1 MQQSGASGRSGGED
15 GKVFLE
21 PDDKLSMQSIGRF
34 RIGRKLGAGGQGTV
48 YLCLDPELQRRVA
61 IKVLNQSTL
70 GEEQGFL
77 QEARAISQIQHPN
90 IVSIFDVGKQ
100 QGRPYLV
107 FEYVEGELLSQRLQ
121 NRESSIQGILDTF
134 IAMLSG
140 VDQVHQRGIV
150 HRDLKP
156 SNVIIG
162 KDGHPKIMDFGIS
175 RMLSSDMAKSDL
187 RMGTPRY
194 MAPEY
199 IANGFIDTRADV
211 FALGAI
217 LYEMLTGRKAFDG
230 VTRQALLISI
240 QKDAVA
246 PPSEYNSGV
255 AEGLDAIVLKALE
268 KEPAARYLNAGEMLS
283 ALLAYREPTDGEQHS
298 GRSTKGTIEFLL
310 RRMQHKSDFPVLSES
325 IRSLNRLTRSEEED
339 ISHLASVI
347 IRDFALTNKILK
359 VVNSAYYSRFAGK
372 IGSVSRAIVVLGIKT
387 IRSIA
392 ASLIFFEHLH
402 NRTQATRLKEEI
414 CSAVFSATLAKET
427 AVDSRLA
434 DVEGSF
440 LCGMLHNLGRI
451 LVAYY
456 LTDESEE
463 VERLVKQQGV
473 APETAQTRV
482 LGMSFEEIGIS
493 IAKQWNFPDEI
504 TRGMV
509 TVNPKSPGDLKQTD
523 VKVRLISSFANEAAT
538 AIREAAPEDEMP
550 CRNVLKRYRMSLAIS
565 DRQFARLVEQAR
577 IEFQE
582 LSGSLVAG
590 GRGTTPFMSKLFARP
605 EARSGEVPKDELTE
619 TCLLVPEEGELAEHA
634 PPDIGAGQP
643 SPDAELIMTEGLQE
657 VSEMMLEERSNLS
670 QVFNVVLE
678 TIYRAMAFQH
688 VVLCLH
694 DMKQQQY
701 TARLGFGE
709 EIEEFM
715 REFRFSS
722 RYSTTVFHAALKNGV
737 DLYIEDSTSRKI
749 RDNIPDWY
757 HRFANAGSFILL
769 PLIMGQRAIGIIYA
783 DHPSIKGMNLSGNQ
797 LNLMKALRNQIVLA
811 FRSSG

>member
-1 MQQSGASGRSGGED
+1 
-15 GKVFLE
+15 
-21 PDDKLSMQSIGRF
+21 MQSIGRF
-34 RIGRKLGAGGQGTV
+34 RVGRKLGAGGQGTV

-61 IKVLNQSTL
+61 IKVLSQSTL

-77 QEARAISQIQHPN
+77 REARAISQIQHPN

-100 QGRPYLV
+100 QGQPFLV
-107 FEYVEGELLSQRLQ
+107 FEYVEGELLSRRLESRERDLQRL
-121 NRESSIQGILDTF
+121 LDIF
-134 IAMLSG
+134 VAMLSG

-175 RMLSSDMAKSDL
+175 RMLSKDL
-187 RMGTPRY
+187 AENALRTGTPRY

-199 IANGFIDTRADV
+199 IANGTIDTRADV

-217 LYEMLTGRKAFDG
+217 LYEMLTGKKAFDG
-230 VTRQALLISI
+230 ATQQALLASI
-240 QKDAVA
+240 QKSPVA
-246 PPSEYNSGV
+246 APSESNPEV
-255 AEGLDAIVLKALE
+255 DEGLDAIVLKALE
-268 KEPAARYLNAGEMLS
+268 KEPAARFLNAGEMLS
-283 ALLAYREPTDGEQHS
+283 ALLQYRELADGDRGS
-298 GRSTKGTIEFLL
+298 GIAAKGTIEFLM
-310 RRMQHKSDFPVLSES
+310 RRMQLKSDFPVLSES
-325 IRSLNRLTRSEEED
+325 IRSLNRLTQSEEED

-402 NRTQATRLKEEI
+402 NRAQASRLKEEI
-414 CSAVFSATLAKET
+414 CSAVFSATLAKQT
-427 AVDSRLA
+427 AVDSKMV

-440 LCGMLHNLGRI
+440 LCGMMHNLGRI
-451 LVAYY
+451 LVTYY

-463 VERLVKQQGV
+463 VERLVRQRDF
-473 APETAQTRV
+473 APEAAQKRV
-482 LGMSFEEIGIS
+482 LGMSFEQIGIA
-493 IAKQWNFPDEI
+493 IAKQWNFPEDI

-509 TVNPKSPGDLKQTD
+509 TVNPRSPGNLKQPS
-523 VKVRLISSFANEAAT
+523 VKVRLISSFANEAAK
-538 AIREAAPEDEMP
+538 AIGEAAPDDEAP

-565 DRQFARLVEQAR
+565 DRQFDKLVEQAR
-577 IEFQE
+577 EEFQE
-582 LSGSLVAG
+582 LSGSLVSGNRA
-590 GRGTTPFMSKLFARP
+590 TTPFIRKLMAKP
-605 EARSGEVPKDELTE
+605 EVKNETAPKPRDELTE
-619 TCLLVPEEGELAEHA
+619 TCLLLPEEGEQAEHA
-634 PPDIGAGQP
+634 PPDIGAGRP

-657 VSEMMLEERSNLS
+657 VTAMMLEERSNLS

-688 VVLCLH
+688 VVLCLQ
-694 DMKQQQY
+694 DVKKQQY

-709 EIEEFM
+709 DIEGFMSEFS
-715 REFRFSS
+715 FSS
-722 RYSTTVFHAALKNGV
+722 HYSPTVFHAALKNSV
-737 DLYIEDSTSRKI
+737 DLYIDDSKSLKI
-749 RDNIPDWY
+749 KENIPQWY
-757 HRFANAGSFILL
+757 WKFAHAGSFILL
-769 PLIMGQRAIGIIYA
+769 PLTLGQRPIGLIYA
-783 DHPSIKGMNLSGNQ
+783 DHPSVKGMNLSGRQ

-811 FRSSG
+811 FRSRS

>member
-1 MQQSGASGRSGGED
+1 
-15 GKVFLE
+15 
-21 PDDKLSMQSIGRF
+21 MQSIGRF
-34 RIGRKLGAGGQGTV
+34 RVGRKLGAGGQGTV

-61 IKVLNQSTL
+61 IKVLNQSTA

-77 QEARAISQIQHPN
+77 REARAISQIQHPN

-100 QGRPYLV
+100 QGRPFLV
-107 FEYVEGELLSQRLQ
+107 FEYVEGELLSQRL
-121 NRESSIQGILDTF
+121 ESQERDIQRMLDTF
-134 IAMLSG
+134 VAMLSG

-175 RMLSSDMAKSDL
+175 RMLSSQKAKSEQL
-187 RMGTPRY
+187 IGTPRY

-199 IANGFIDTRADV
+199 IANGSIDARADV

-217 LYEMLTGRKAFDG
+217 LFEMLTHRKAFDG
-230 VTRQALLISI
+230 TTRQALLANI
-240 QKDAVA
+240 QKQEVA
-246 PPSEYNSGV
+246 APSEYNPGV
-255 AEGLDAIVLKALE
+255 DEGLDAIVLKALE
-268 KEPAARYLNAGEMLS
+268 KEPAARFLNAGEMLS
-283 ALLAYREPTDGEQHS
+283 ALLAYRELSVNDTGGGS
-298 GRSTKGTIEFLL
+298 STKGTIEFLM

-402 NRTQATRLKEEI
+402 NRSQASRLKEEI

-427 AVDSRLA
+427 AVDARLG

-463 VERLVKQQGV
+463 VERLIKQQGL
-473 APETAQTRV
+473 APEAAQKRV
-482 LGMSFEEIGIS
+482 LGMSFEQIGIA
-493 IAKQWNFPDEI
+493 IAKQWNFPDDI

-509 TVNPKSPGDLKQTD
+509 KVDPKSPGNLKQPD
-523 VKVRLISSFANEAAT
+523 VKIRLISSFANEAAT
-538 AIREAAPEDEMP
+538 AIGEAGPDDDMP
-550 CRNVLKRYRMSLAIS
+550 CRDVLKRYRMSLAIS
-565 DRQFARLVEQAR
+565 DRQFDKLVEKAR
-577 IEFQE
+577 EEFQE

-590 GRGTTPFMSKLFARP
+590 GRMTTPFIRKLIAKA
-605 EARSGEVPKDELTE
+605 EVRSDDAPKGQGDELTE
-619 TCLLVPEEGELAEHA
+619 TCLLEPEEEQQTELA
-634 PPDIGAGQP
+634 PPDIGAGRP

-657 VSEMMLEERSNLS
+657 VTSMLLEERSNLS
-670 QVFNVVLE
+670 QIFNVVLE

-688 VVLCLH
+688 VVLCLQ
-694 DMKQQQY
+694 DMKQAQY
-701 TARLGFGE
+701 IARLGFGE
-709 EIEEFM
+709 DIEEFM
-715 REFRFSS
+715 RGFVFSS
-722 RYSTTVFHAALKNGV
+722 RYSPTVFHAALKNGV
-737 DLYIEDSTSRKI
+737 DLYIEDSKAGKI
-749 RDNIPDWY
+749 RDNIPEWY
-757 HRFANAGSFILL
+757 WKFASAGSFILL
-769 PLIMGQRAIGIIYA
+769 PLTMGQRAIGIIYA
-783 DHPSIKGMNLSGNQ
+783 DHPRAKGMNLSGKQ

-811 FRSSG
+811 FRARG

>member
-1 MQQSGASGRSGGED
+1 MQT
-15 GKVFLE
+15 
-21 PDDKLSMQSIGRF
+21 IGRF
-34 RIGRKLGAGGQGTV
+34 RVGRKLGAGGQGAV

-61 IKVLNQSTL
+61 IKVLNQSAAV
-70 GEEQGFL
+70 EEQGFL
-77 QEARAISQIQHPN
+77 REARAISQIQHPN

-100 QGRPYLV
+100 QNRPFLV
-107 FEYVEGELLSQRLQ
+107 FEYVEGELLSQRL
-121 NRESSIQGILDTF
+121 ESQERDIPQLLDTF
-134 IAMLSG
+134 TAMLSG

-175 RMLSSDMAKSDL
+175 RMLSSEMAKSVL
-187 RMGTPRY
+187 RTGTPRY

-199 IANGFIDTRADV
+199 IANGSIDTRADV

-217 LYEMLTGRKAFDG
+217 LFEMLTGKKAFNG
-230 VTRQALLISI
+230 STRQTLLTSI
-240 QKDAVA
+240 QKDRVA
-246 PPSEYNSGV
+246 APSQSNTV
-255 AEGLDAIVLKALE
+255 IAEGLDAIVLKALE
-268 KEPAARYLNAGEMLS
+268 KEPAARFMNAGEMLS
-283 ALLAYREPTDGEQHS
+283 ALLQYREMADGDGGNGS
-298 GRSTKGTIEFLL
+298 AAKGTIEFLM

-325 IRSLNRLTRSEEED
+325 IRSLNRLTQSEEEN

-359 VVNSAYYSRFAGK
+359 VVNSAYYSSFAGK

-402 NRTQATRLKEEI
+402 NRTQASRLKEEI
-414 CSAVFSATLAKET
+414 CSAVFSATLAKQT
-427 AVDSRLA
+427 AVDA
-434 DVEGSF
+434 KMVNVEGSF
-440 LCGMLHNLGRI
+440 LCGMLHNLGRL

-473 APETAQTRV
+473 APEVAQKRV
-482 LGMSFEEIGIS
+482 LGMSFEQIGIA
-493 IAKQWNFPDEI
+493 IAKQWNFPDDI

-509 TVNPKSPGDLKQTD
+509 TVNPKSPGNLKLPD
-523 VKVRLISSFANEAAT
+523 VKIRLISSFANEAAT
-538 AIREAAPEDEMP
+538 AIGESAPGDQKP
-550 CRNVLKRYRMSLAIS
+550 CKDVLKSYRMSLAIS
-565 DRQFARLVEQAR
+565 DRQFDKLVEQAR
-577 IEFQE
+577 VEFQE

-590 GRGTTPFMSKLFARP
+590 GRTTTPFIRRLIHP
-605 EARSGEVPKDELTE
+605 EAKPQEKPQANSKDATKGREELTE
-619 TCLLVPEEGELAEHA
+619 TCLLLPEEGEQAELA
-634 PPDIGAGQP
+634 PPDIGAGRP

-657 VSEMMLEERSNLS
+657 VTAMMMEERCNLS

-678 TIYRAMAFQH
+678 SIYRAMAFQH

-694 DMKQQQY
+694 EVKKQRY

-709 EIEEFM
+709 DIEEFM
-715 REFRFSS
+715 REFCFSS
-722 RYSTTVFHAALKNGV
+722 RYSPSVFHAALKNGV
-737 DLYIEDSTSRKI
+737 DLYIEDSKASKI
-749 RDNIPDWY
+749 RDNIPEWY
-757 HRFANAGSFILL
+757 WKFACAGSFILL
-769 PLIMGQRAIGIIYA
+769 PLTMSGRPIGIIYA
-783 DHPSIKGMNLSGNQ
+783 DHPRAKGMNLSGKQ

-811 FRSSG
+811 FRSRG